1 MTNPLVSII
10 IPVYGVEDYIAR
22 CARSVF
28 RQTYQNLEIIFVDD
42 CTPDNSIGVLRA
54 VMEEYPERKAQVKI
68 LKHDHNLGLSA
79 ARNTGLEAATGEYI
93 FHCDSDDW
101 MDDVLVEHLMEK
113 VLDEGFDLVYSDYYE
128 TYLDKELRIAQDVG
142 TNGENCVIAM
152 LYGKLRGCNWSRII
166 KSTLYTENN
175 IKYVEK
181 ANMHEDIGTMLRI
194 FAVANKI
201 GYVNEAHYH
210 YIQYNGNSLLSSSGS
225 SKKRRIATLQ
235 RIKNTCVALD
245 FLKQKGYND
254 GKFQAA
260 ANYFMQYQK
269 FSLIDESTYS
279 LKKWIVTFP
288 ESDSSIWRIRH
299 FTVNIK
305 LLLTWLHYHQI
316 WLYKLQTKVGKI
328 INAILK

>member
-1 MTNPLVSII
+1 MFAIKNYFEIAMTNPLVSII

-42 CTPDNSIGVLRA
+42 CTLDNSIGVLRA

-113 VLDEGFDLVYSDYYE
+113 VLDEGCDLVYSDYYE

-142 TNGENCVIAM
+142 TNGESCVIAM

-166 KSTLYTENN
+166 KSTLYTE
-175 IKYVEK
+175 
-181 ANMHEDIGTMLRI
+181 
-194 FAVANKI
+194 
-201 GYVNEAHYH
+201 
-210 YIQYNGNSLLSSSGS
+210 
-225 SKKRRIATLQ
+225 TL
-235 RIKNTCVALD
+235 V
-245 FLKQKGYND
+245 
-254 GKFQAA
+254 
-260 ANYFMQYQK
+260 
-269 FSLIDESTYS
+269 ST
-279 LKKWIVTFP
+279 
-288 ESDSSIWRIRH
+288 
-299 FTVNIK
+299 
-305 LLLTWLHYHQI
+305 
-316 WLYKLQTKVGKI
+316 
-328 INAILK
+328 